1 LEESLGTYL
10 LGFLTVFA
18 AGMVKGLTGFGFSLM
33 VVPIL
38 VILIGPHTAI
48 PVIVVL
54 NALTNVVLFAGC
66 RRAASARR
74 VLPLVIAGIATV
86 PIGMYLLLALD
97 AVTLKFIVGGVIVI
111 FALAFLM
118 GFRKPI
124 DREGPGFIL
133 AGLISGTLNG
143 VISTGG
149 PPVILFLTNQGIAKE
164 EFRASLITYFLFLN
178 LATVPVYFAGGL
190 MSRTVG
196 TYAAV
201 LVPALLL
208 GAFAGSKLLHA
219 IPEKTFR
226 TAVLAIVMVAGIM
239 SVLSGLGLVR

>member
-1 LEESLGTYL
+1 
-10 LGFLTVFA
+10 
-18 AGMVKGLTGFGFSLM
+18 
-33 VVPIL
+33 
-38 VILIGPHTAI
+38 
-48 PVIVVL
+48 
-54 NALTNVVLFAGC
+54 
-66 RRAASARR
+66 
-74 VLPLVIAGIATV
+74 
-86 PIGMYLLLALD
+86 
-97 AVTLKFIVGGVIVI
+97 
-111 FALAFLM
+111 M

-208 GAFAGSKLLHA
+208 GAFAGSKLLHT